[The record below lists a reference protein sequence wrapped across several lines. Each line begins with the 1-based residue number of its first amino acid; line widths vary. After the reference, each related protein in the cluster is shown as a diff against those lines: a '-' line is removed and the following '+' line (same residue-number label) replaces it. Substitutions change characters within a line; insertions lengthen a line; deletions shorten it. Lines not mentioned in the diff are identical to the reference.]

1 MFEDLGFMETPQ
13 PMGGWMGGLTGW
25 LKGGSMGGVRL
36 NH

>member
-13 PMGGWMGGLTGW
+13 PMGGLTGW
-25 LKGGSMGGVRL
+25 LKDGSMGAVRL